1 MTTNN
6 TNIIYYDLSY
16 QIMAAIFEV
25 HKTLGPGFIESV
37 YEKALMMEVTS
48 RGMNVDVQKVFDL
61 TYKGKKIGNHR
72 LDLIVEEKIVVE
84 LKTVERFAPH
94 HTAQLLSYLK
104 ASGYRL
110 GILVNF
116 SKAKV
121 EYQRVVM
128 G

>member
-1 MTTNN
+1 MTRMATNS
-6 TNIIYYDLSY
+6 TNIIYSDLSY
-16 QIMAAIFEV
+16 EIMGAIFEV
-25 HKTLGPGFIESV
+25 HKTLGPGFVESV
-37 YEKALMMEVTS
+37 YEKALIEEFTKRAIKVET
-48 RGMNVDVQKVFDL
+48 QKVIDVI
-61 TYKGKKIGNHR
+61 YKGKKIGVHR
-72 LDLIVEEKIVVE
+72 LDLVVE
-84 LKTVERFAPH
+84 LKTVERFATY

-121 EYQRVVM
+121 EYRRVVM

>member
-1 MTTNN
+1 
-6 TNIIYYDLSY
+6 L
-16 QIMAAIFEV
+16 
-25 HKTLGPGFIESV
+25 
-37 YEKALMMEVTS
+37 
-48 RGMNVDVQKVFDL
+48 NVDVQKVFDF

-72 LDLIVEEKIVVE
+72 LDLIVEDKIVVE

-121 EYQRVVM
+121 EYRRVVM